1 MNFIVVIIGMAL
13 NWALKLLMG
22 WAFYHLTHWL
32 FTDPAEWVVI
42 TIVAVAAVQTKITF
56 SWSDDHGR
64 KWSVE

>member
-1 MNFIVVIIGMAL
+1 MNMLAFIAIIAF
-13 NWALKLLMG
+13 NWALKLIMG

-42 TIVAVAAVQTKITF
+42 TIVAVAAVQTKLSF
-56 SWSDDHGR
+56 SWNDDRGR